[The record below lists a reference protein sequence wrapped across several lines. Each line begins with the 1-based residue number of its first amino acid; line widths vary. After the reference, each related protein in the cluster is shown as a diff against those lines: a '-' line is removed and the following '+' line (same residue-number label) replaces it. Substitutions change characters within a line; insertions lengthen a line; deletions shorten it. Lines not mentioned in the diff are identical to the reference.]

1 VVGELAYMYSV
12 NKKNAQLIVLMLLAS
27 QRTRYFHS
35 MMFDDEFAVMLLV
48 SAIYFVS
55 WNRPVLASWFITMSL
70 GLKSDALYVVPAF
83 LGVVMVNFGVLNFGK
98 SLVCIVGM

>member
-1 VVGELAYMYSV
+1 
-12 NKKNAQLIVLMLLAS
+12 
-27 QRTRYFHS
+27 
-35 MMFDDEFAVMLLV
+35 MFDDEFAVLLLV

>member
-1 VVGELAYMYSV
+1 
-12 NKKNAQLIVLMLLAS
+12 
-27 QRTRYFHS
+27 
-35 MMFDDEFAVMLLV
+35 MFDDEFAVLLLV

-70 GLKSDALYVVPAF
+70 GLKSDALYVVLAF